1 MARPPKEGLDYFPLD
16 VDIAADEK
24 VEFIEAKYGPE
35 GFAVI
40 IHLLTAVYRNGYYI
54 KWGEIQLYVTGKRI
68 NLPVNDL
75 GEIVN
80 QLVNIG
86 FFNKNLYEKYMILTS
101 HGIQTRYIQ
110 ACEYRKKIS
119 MVKEFCLITTDDGV
133 KKERFLYK
141 NIPSDINLLVNTTGD
156 GVKQE
161 VNTTGDGVKPVESTQ
176 SKVKESNIST
186 TTTAR
191 TCEDD
196 MVDKELAKI
205 IQAYSD
211 NIHPV
216 TPMEFEDI
224 SSWMEDYGFSSELI
238 IKAIGRAV
246 DAGKRSKGYV
256 KGILRSWKENGLDDP
271 GDKKGGRQY
280 GRNRGND
287 SRNRSKKERDDKYA
301 DFEEADRRQVH
312 PWDLPAD
319 GDGAGAEPGKDT

>member
-1 MARPPKEGLDYFPLD
+1 MARPQKSGLEYFPLD
-16 VDIAADEK
+16 VDIDNDEK
-24 VEFIEAKYGPE
+24 VAYVISRYGFQAFGLLIKILMNIYHDGYYMMWTERQQYLFSFKLNVDSELAKTIVSAYINE
-35 GFAVI
+35 GFFD
-40 IHLLTAVYRNGYYI
+40 RNI
-54 KWGEIQLYVTGKRI
+54 
-68 NLPVNDL
+68 
-75 GEIVN
+75 
-80 QLVNIG
+80 
-86 FFNKNLYEKYMILTS
+86 YEKYGVLTS
-101 HGIQTRYIQ
+101 HGIQTRYLQ
-110 ACEYRKKIS
+110 AVGRRSQVRIAREYCLFSPEECSKIANVDYYS
-119 MVKEFCLITTDDGV
+119 VNVSNNSVIVNNNHAET
-133 KKERFLYK
+133 YK
-141 NIPSDINLLVNTTGD
+141 NQA
-156 GVKQE
+156 K
-161 VNTTGDGVKPVESTQ
+161 STQ

>member
-16 VDIAADEK
+16 VDISADER
-24 VEFIEAKYGPE
+24 VEFIEARYGLE

-40 IHLLTAVYRNGYYI
+40 IKLLTAIYRNGYYI
-54 KWGEIQLYVTGKRI
+54 KWDEMQIYVTSRRVSYPV
-68 NLPVNDL
+68 NHLTDVVNDL
-75 GEIVN
+75 VN
-80 QLVNIG
+80 YD
-86 FFNKNLYEKYMILTS
+86 FFNKNLYEKYKILTS
-101 HGIQTRYIQ
+101 HGIQTRYLQ
-110 ACEYRKKIS
+110 ACEKRKSIL
-119 MVKEFCLITTDDGV
+119 MVKEFCLLTDDDSFKESRFSYQKPPFLVKGVNNSQADIVKGVNNSQADIVKGV
-133 KKERFLYK
+133 K
-141 NIPSDINLLVNTTGD
+141 
-156 GVKQE
+156 
-161 VNTTGDGVKPVESTQ
+161 STQ

-287 SRNRSKKERDDKYA
+287 SRNRSKRERDDKYA
-301 DFEEADRRQVH
+301 DFDEADRRQVH

-319 GDGAGAEPGKDT
+319 GSGAGAEPGKDT

>member
-35 GFAVI
+35 GFAAI
-40 IHLLTAVYRNGYYI
+40 IHLLTAVYRQGYYI
-54 KWGEIQLYVTGKRI
+54 KWGEMQLYVISKRI
-68 NLPVNDL
+68 NLPVNTLDK
-75 GEIVN
+75 IVN

-86 FFNKNLYEKYMILTS
+86 FFNKNLYEKYTILSS
-101 HGIQTRYIQ
+101 HGIQARYLQ

-119 MVKEFCLITTDDGV
+119 MVKEFCLLTSDDGV
-133 KKERFLYK
+133 KEGRFFYK
-141 NIPSDINLLVNTTGD
+141 NMPSDIKQVVNATGEE
-156 GVKQE
+156 VKQVVNATGEE
-161 VNTTGDGVKPVESTQ
+161 VKQVESTQ
-176 SKVKESNIST
+176 SKVKESKLST

-191 TCEDD
+191 EED
-196 MVDKELAKI
+196 MVDKDLAKI

-301 DFEEADRRQVH
+301 DFEEADRRQIH

-319 GDGAGAEPGKDT
+319 GGGAGAEPGKDT